1 MVMGAGTRQGTPA
14 PVTIRCDGLRPG
26 RFLGSRRWFGWVMA
40 A

>member
-14 PVTIRCDGLRPG
+14 PVTIRFDGLRLG
-26 RFLGSRRWFGWVMA
+26 RFRGSRRWPWWVMA